1 MGVVSLLAEIELPAS
16 GKAEGVTV
24 ITETDTGYHL
34 LNAFDGVED
43 SGQVLQHMSVSK
55 AGIQ

>member
-1 MGVVSLLAEIELPAS
+1 MLGKLTEIDPPTS

-34 LNAFDGVED
+34 LIAFDGVED
-43 SGQVLQHMSVSK
+43 SGKVLQHLSVSK
-55 AGIQ
+55 KGMQ

>member
-1 MGVVSLLAEIELPAS
+1 MVSLLAEIEPPAS

-34 LNAFDGVED
+34 LIAFDGVED